1 MSAAC
6 CGPTSRWQSLSARS
20 ASINTNELLRD
31 FKALLLTV
39 RHWIS
44 SQDPVYY
51 PLIKKALER
60 IDGYQLVPCA
70 TPNRGPAL
78 MPIDDRAATGEG
90 QRVRTQGAKLRRIE
104 SSRRSVHRRRWPMST
119 ESRLPTA
126 DHVPVPERGRR
137 DSRGSE
143 PDFATSSAEEDP
155 CRRPSGKGSRTSF
168 IGPLLAV
175 RRAWL
180 HGVVGPFASWRYV
193 RTAVTRRLTD
203 RSSDRP
209 SFEQIV
215 LMYFSTEDSDRWRAS
230 AIVGFDLPSAI
241 SRSTSTSRSLS
252 MRRGDSV
259 CRAR

>member
-60 IDGYQLVPCA
+60 IDGYQLVPCT
-70 TPNRGPAL
+70 TPKRGPAL

-143 PDFATSSAEEDP
+143 PDFANSSAEEDP
-155 CRRPSGKGSRTSF
+155 CRRRG
-168 IGPLLAV
+168 A
-175 RRAWL
+175 
-180 HGVVGPFASWRYV
+180 
-193 RTAVTRRLTD
+193 
-203 RSSDRP
+203 
-209 SFEQIV
+209 
-215 LMYFSTEDSDRWRAS
+215 
-230 AIVGFDLPSAI
+230 LPS
-241 SRSTSTSRSLS
+241 
-252 MRRGDSV
+252 
-259 CRAR
+259 CRPPRQAS